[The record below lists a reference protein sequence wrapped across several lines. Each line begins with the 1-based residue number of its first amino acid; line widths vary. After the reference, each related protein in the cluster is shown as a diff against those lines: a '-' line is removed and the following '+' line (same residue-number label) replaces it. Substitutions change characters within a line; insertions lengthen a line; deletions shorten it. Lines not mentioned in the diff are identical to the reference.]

1 MNAMMIKRCISL
13 SLATVVVLTMYGCAA
28 PANRAAM
35 AVQSSASGKTHP
47 YSVSVETAGGQ
58 ETGAMDS
65 SNISNDDLKA
75 AIENSITQTNL
86 FKSVVSGKNGDYE
99 LTVTV
104 TRISKPMFGLSLTV
118 DLETAWSLIKV
129 SDNSVALRKVITSTH
144 TATFG
149 DAAAAI
155 KRLRLAVEGAA
166 QSNISQ
172 GLDAI
177 AELNL

>member
-1 MNAMMIKRCISL
+1 MNVMMIKRFL
-13 SLATVVVLTMYGCAA
+13 SMSFAVVAVVTMYGCAS

-35 AVQSSASGKTHP
+35 AVQNSSNGKTHP

-58 ETGAMDS
+58 ATGAMDS
-65 SNISNDDLKA
+65 SNISNEDLKA

-86 FKSVVSGKNGDYE
+86 FKSLVSGKTGDYE

-104 TRISKPMFGLSLTV
+104 TRISKPVFGLSLTV
-118 DLETAWSLIKV
+118 DLETAWSLVKV
-129 SDNSVALRKVITSTH
+129 SDNSVAMRKVITSTH
-144 TATFG
+144 TATFS
-149 DAAAAI
+149 DAAAAVT
-155 KRLRLAVEGAA
+155 RLRLAVEGAA

-177 AELNL
+177 AMLNL